1 MHDLVIRNAQIIDG
15 TGYSAQSGDVAIDDG
30 KITELGTGLGGG
42 GEEIDADGLTLAPG
56 IIDLHTTMPRS

>member
-42 GEEIDADGLTLAPG
+42 GEEIDADGL
-56 IIDLHTTMPRS
+56 R